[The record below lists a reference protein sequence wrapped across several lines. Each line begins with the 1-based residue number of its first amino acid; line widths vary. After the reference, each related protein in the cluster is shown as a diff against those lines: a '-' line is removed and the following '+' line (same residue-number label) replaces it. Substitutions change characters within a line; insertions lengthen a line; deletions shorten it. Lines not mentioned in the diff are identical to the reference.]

1 MANQLSG
8 RVHHIGQAVQM
19 TTKNGNPFTKREL
32 VLDTTRYDP
41 YTGERSAYDN
51 YALFEFSNDNTA
63 QLDGLRTGQVV
74 TVDFTVEGRKV
85 KNEQTGEPRYF
96 NSLRGYKVT
105 VRQQGQAQAP
115 PQPAPQPIPQPQTYA
130 QPAPS
135 NYGDLPF

>member
-8 RVHHIGQAVQM
+8 RIHHIGQAVQM

-74 TVDFTVEGRKV
+74 TVYFTVEGRKV